1 LFTFADTRS
10 SHSII
15 SGRAKQNF
23 YQFVPAGT
31 RFGAAMLV
39 SAHGDVTPLEPH
51 KILFDPQQLR
61 WQIQNSI
68 FNSKH
73 RNVLNLQ
80 NVSRLLRKLIHTV
93 RNLE

>member
-68 FNSKH
+68 FNSKQ

-80 NVSRLLRKLIHTV
+80 NVSRLSRKLI
-93 RNLE
+93 L

>member
-51 KILFDPQQLR
+51 TILFDPQQLR

-68 FNSKH
+68 FNSKQ

-80 NVSRLLRKLIHTV
+80 NVSRLSRKLI
-93 RNLE
+93 L

>member
-51 KILFDPQQLR
+51 TILVGLLKQQLR

-73 RNVLNLQ
+73 RRNVLNLQ
-80 NVSRLLRKLIHTV
+80 NVSRLSRKLI
-93 RNLE
+93 L